1 MTTQSLSAVD
11 ALELAM
17 YLAVTAPNKEK
28 SQKCTDIAIS
38 IASELDAKTVRAS
51 KSKVAQRLKNES
63 RGDY

>member
-17 YLAVTAPNKEK
+17 YLAVTAPDKQK

-38 IASELDAKTVRAS
+38 IASEMDGRVVRACKSRVAKRLRDAK
-51 KSKVAQRLKNES
+51 
-63 RGDY
+63 Y